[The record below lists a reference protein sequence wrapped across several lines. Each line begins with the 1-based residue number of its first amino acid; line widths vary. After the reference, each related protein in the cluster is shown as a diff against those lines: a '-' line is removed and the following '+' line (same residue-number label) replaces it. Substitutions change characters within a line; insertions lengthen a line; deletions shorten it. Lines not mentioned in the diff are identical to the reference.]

1 MLIFKKK
8 YWNLIEGIIDIM
20 DYTYTPKDHQN
31 NKYPQESFD
40 IFLEKLEELKKRIEK
55 IYPTLK

>member
-1 MLIFKKK
+1 
-8 YWNLIEGIIDIM
+8 M